1 MKTKSPHRF
10 LGIILLV
17 ISVSFLLGGV
27 SLAYLMR
34 MEWTYQHRSERFS
47 EEGGGQLRLSQKE
60 FQAALYRSDELV
72 FQGRMF
78 DIREVKKMGNDVI
91 VIGHFDDE
99 DSFLLDWLKGKHR
112 SDQKEFSVLGFFFQ
126 YQSSLPVLSFLV
138 PSMEFAFPEH
148 DMGIAVQLV
157 LGLLRPPAVML

>member
-1 MKTKSPHRF
+1 
-10 LGIILLV
+10 
-17 ISVSFLLGGV
+17 
-27 SLAYLMR
+27 
-34 MEWTYQHRSERFS
+34 
-47 EEGGGQLRLSQKE
+47 
-60 FQAALYRSDELV
+60 
-72 FQGRMF
+72 
-78 DIREVKKMGNDVI
+78 MGNDVI

-99 DSFLLDWLKGKHR
+99 DSFLLDWLKGKYR

-126 YQSSLPVLSFLV
+126 YQSFLPVLSFLV